1 MIAKLCMLFGDF
13 SLRRARG
20 STSTPSRPF
29 CRTPCLTRRSVPMKE
44 ILLSGLTIVS
54 PLAFPLTL
62 KSGQVIET
70 VGDAAPYFGTLTE
83 EKRGRSHWQIAI
95 RMLNN
100 ALDQP
105 TYLKTATMSLQ
116 TALLMEGLLASPLPS
131 AEIRTDDPLRSWPP
145 GLSPNVDPIHSRTGS
160 R

>member
-1 MIAKLCMLFGDF
+1 
-13 SLRRARG
+13 
-20 STSTPSRPF
+20 
-29 CRTPCLTRRSVPMKE
+29 MKE

-62 KSGQVIET
+62 KSGLVIET
-70 VGDAAPYFGTLTE
+70 VGDAASYFGTLTE
-83 EKRGRSHWQIAI
+83 EKHSHWQVAV

-116 TALLMEGLLASPLPS
+116 TAPLMEGLLASPL
-131 AEIRTDDPLRSWPP
+131 AVGGD
-145 GLSPNVDPIHSRTGS
+145 
-160 R
+160 

>member
-1 MIAKLCMLFGDF
+1 
-13 SLRRARG
+13 
-20 STSTPSRPF
+20 
-29 CRTPCLTRRSVPMKE
+29 MKK

-70 VGDAAPYFGTLTE
+70 VGDAASYFATLTE
-83 EKRGRSHWQIAI
+83 EKRGHSHWQVAV

-116 TALLMEGLLASPLPS
+116 TALLMEGLLASPL
-131 AEIRTDDPLRSWPP
+131 AVGGD
-145 GLSPNVDPIHSRTGS
+145 
-160 R
+160 

>member
-1 MIAKLCMLFGDF
+1 
-13 SLRRARG
+13 
-20 STSTPSRPF
+20 
-29 CRTPCLTRRSVPMKE
+29 MKE

-70 VGDAAPYFGTLTE
+70 DGDAASYFATLTE
-83 EKRGRSHWQIAI
+83 EKRRHSHWQVAV

-105 TYLKTATMSLQ
+105 KTATMSLQ
-116 TALLMEGLLASPLPS
+116 TALLMEGLLASPL
-131 AEIRTDDPLRSWPP
+131 AVGGD
-145 GLSPNVDPIHSRTGS
+145 
-160 R
+160 